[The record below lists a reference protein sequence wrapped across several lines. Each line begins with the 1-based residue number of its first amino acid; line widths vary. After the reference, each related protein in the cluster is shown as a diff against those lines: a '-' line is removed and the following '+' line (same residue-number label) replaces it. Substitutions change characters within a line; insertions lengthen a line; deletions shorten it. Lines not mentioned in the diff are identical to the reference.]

1 MTPLIHVAA
10 GIFLLVG
17 GRKFFWFFVGAIG
30 FITGLTF
37 ADQIPAVDSPV
48 IILATGIILGI
59 IGIVIA
65 LFMQSFAIFAGG
77 FLAGSYIAYMIVAS
91 FGLIPRELFWIAYIA
106 GGIAGA
112 ILLFFLF
119 DWALIALSSIA
130 GASIIINTF
139 TLDPEIE
146 TVIVIVLA
154 LSGIFIQ
161 TKLLLRDKV

>member
-1 MTPLIHVAA
+1 MTSLIHVAT

-37 ADQIPAVDSPV
+37 AGQILSIDSPV
-48 IILATGIILGI
+48 IILAAGIILGI

-65 LFMQSFAIFAGG
+65 IFMQGFAIFAGG
-77 FLAGSYIAYMIVAS
+77 FLAGSYIAYMIVIS

-130 GASIIINTF
+130 GASIIIDTF
-139 TLDPEIE
+139 ILDPEIE
-146 TVIVIVLA
+146 TAIIVILA

-161 TKLLLRDKV
+161 TKLLLRDKA

>member
-1 MTPLIHVAA
+1 MTPLIHVAT
-10 GIFLLVG
+10 GLFLLVG

-37 ADQIPAVDSPV
+37 AGQILSIDSPV
-48 IILATGIILGI
+48 IILAAGIILGI
-59 IGIVIA
+59 IGIIIA
-65 LFMQSFAIFAGG
+65 LFMQGFAIFAGG
-77 FLAGSYIAYMIVAS
+77 FLAGSYIAYMIAGS
-91 FGLIPRELFWIAYIA
+91 FGLVPQEVLWIAYIV

-130 GASIIINTF
+130 GASIIIDTF

-146 TVIVIVLA
+146 AVIVIILT
-154 LSGIFIQ
+154 LSGILIQ
-161 TKLLLRDKV
+161 TTLLLGDKA

>member
-1 MTPLIHVAA
+1 MTPLIQVAT

-17 GRKFFWFFVGAIG
+17 GRKFFWFFVGATG

-37 ADQIPAVDSPV
+37 ADQILAIDSPV
-48 IILATGIILGI
+48 IILAAGIILGI

-65 LFMQSFAIFAGG
+65 IFMQGFAIFAGG
-77 FLAGSYIAYMIVAS
+77 FLAGSYIAYIIVTTL
-91 FGLIPRELFWIAYIA
+91 GLVPRELFWIAYIA

-119 DWALIALSSIA
+119 DWALIALSSMV
-130 GASIIINTF
+130 GSSIIIDTF
-139 TLDPEIE
+139 ILDPEIE
-146 TVIVIVLA
+146 TATIIILA

-161 TKLLLRDKV
+161 TKLLLRDKA

>member
-1 MTPLIHVAA
+1 MTPLIHVAT

-37 ADQIPAVDSPV
+37 AGQVLSIDSPV
-48 IILATGIILGI
+48 IILAAGIILGI

-65 LFMQSFAIFAGG
+65 IFMQGFAIFAGG
-77 FLAGSYIAYMIVAS
+77 FLAGSYIAYIIVTTL
-91 FGLIPRELFWIAYIA
+91 GLVPRELFWIAYIA

-119 DWALIALSSIA
+119 DWALIALSSMV
-130 GASIIINTF
+130 GASIIIDTF
-139 TLDPEIE
+139 ILDPEIE
-146 TVIVIVLA
+146 TATIIILA

-161 TKLLLRDKV
+161 TKLLLRDKA